1 METKFIEIT
10 INTDILQEGITKDV
24 MIIPT
29 DQIKYINTDMITM
42 KGKKVFWL
50 PEGEYKKI
58 LDKLI
63 DCQKSETTNSTK
75 IENVYDMDDILRKN
89 FLYTDAVLNQ
99 IFDYKKRWNGCEI
112 DNVFNDTPDCKYRK
126 KRRNRCP

>member
-63 DCQKSETTNSTK
+63 DCQKSKTTNSTK
-75 IENVYDMDDILRKN
+75 IENVYDMEDILRKN

-112 DNVFNDTPDCKYRK
+112 DNIFNGAPDCKYRK
-126 KRRNRCP
+126 KRWNRCP